1 MSQGLNEMK
10 FENDNCPRDA
20 RGVRIINRKPRV
32 NMTLGLSPE
41 QARAIKQY
49 CADNGFYNI
58 SGRVIE
64 IVMQYINSQEEQT

>member
-64 IVMQYINSQEEQT
+64 IVMAYINSQEEQT